1 MDKARKAAAESGGSV
16 TETTDRREAME
27 GAHVIYA
34 KSYSS
39 TRHYGDKLGDQAL
52 REELVHW
59 CVDEPWFAN
68 ARPDCRFMH
77 CLPVRRG
84 VEVADRILDGPR
96 SIVIKGARNR
106 LYGADGRALSDDERL
121 DDMTTR
127 LNTNERA
134 IVITALR
141 HALPYLRVYKHKVF
155 VLEGRRRR
163 VRLDR
168 DDARADGADRHPAS
182 GRHPRRARARRRA
195 AVDGA
200 VETLG
205 LATQMVE
212 GRRVTDAQTLEVSTM
227 VLNGEINTRIVAMCR
242 ALGIPAIGLSGVD
255 GGLIKATKRPPV
267 QVGGQTVDYGFVG
280 DILGLDTSILLKQ
293 LDNDLVPIVSPLSAD
308 DHGTLL
314 NINADTVAAM
324 IACELK
330 AEKFVM
336 ATGAPGILES
346 LEDPRSLISYIDRA
360 GLRRLRDEGKL
371 SGGMLP
377 KVAAIERALSGGVP
391 RVHVISYAQTDS
403 LLLEV
408 FTNEGTGT
416 LVVNDTKA
424 LRPEEQ
430 AS

>member
-1 MDKARKAAAESGGSV
+1 MS
-16 TETTDRREAME
+16 
-27 GAHVIYA
+27 
-34 KSYSS
+34 
-39 TRHYGDKLGDQAL
+39 
-52 REELVHW
+52 
-59 CVDEPWFAN
+59 N
-68 ARPDCRFMH
+68 
-77 CLPVRRG
+77 
-84 VEVADRILDGPR
+84 
-96 SIVIKGARNR
+96 
-106 LYGADGRALSDDERL
+106 
-121 DDMTTR
+121 R
-127 LNTNERA
+127 LNTNERT

-155 VLEGRRRR
+155 VLKAGGDAFITPEGTRALMEQIGILHQVGIR
-163 VRLDR
+163 VVVVHGGGPQSTALAKR
-168 DDARADGADRHPAS
+168 
-182 GRHPRRARARRRA
+182 
-195 AVDGA
+195 
-200 VETLG
+200 LG

-227 VLNGEINTRIVAMCR
+227 VLNGEINTRIVAVCR
-242 ALGIPAIGLSGVD
+242 ALGIPAIGISGVD

-267 QVGGQTVDYGFVG
+267 QVAGQTVDYGFVG
-280 DILGLDTSILLKQ
+280 DILGLDTSILVKQ

-308 DHGTLL
+308 DQGTVL

-346 LEDPRSLISYIDRA
+346 LDDPRSLISYIDRG
-360 GLRRLRDEGKL
+360 GLRRLREEGKI

-391 RVHVISYAQTDS
+391 RVHVISYAQADS

>member
-1 MDKARKAAAESGGSV
+1 
-16 TETTDRREAME
+16 
-27 GAHVIYA
+27 
-34 KSYSS
+34 
-39 TRHYGDKLGDQAL
+39 
-52 REELVHW
+52 
-59 CVDEPWFAN
+59 
-68 ARPDCRFMH
+68 
-77 CLPVRRG
+77 
-84 VEVADRILDGPR
+84 
-96 SIVIKGARNR
+96 
-106 LYGADGRALSDDERL
+106 
-121 DDMTTR
+121 MTTR
-127 LNTNERA
+127 QNTNERA

-141 HALPYLRVYKHKVF
+141 HALPYLRIFKNKVF
-155 VLEGRRRR
+155 VLKAGGDAFVTPESTRALMEQIGILHQVGIR
-163 VRLDR
+163 VVLVHGGGPQSTALSKR
-168 DDARADGADRHPAS
+168 
-182 GRHPRRARARRRA
+182 
-195 AVDGA
+195 
-200 VETLG
+200 LG
-205 LATQMVE
+205 LSTQMVE
-212 GRRVTDAQTLEVSTM
+212 GRRVTDAATLEVSTM
-227 VLNGEINTRIVAMCR
+227 VLNGEINTRIVAVCR

-267 QVGGQTVDYGFVG
+267 QVAGQTVDYGFVG

-336 ATGAPGILES
+336 ATGTPGILES
-346 LEDPRSLISYIDRA
+346 LEDPRSLISYVDRA
-360 GLRRLRDEGKL
+360 GLRRLRDEGKI

-377 KVAAIERALSGGVP
+377 KAAAIERALSGGVP
-391 RVHVISYAQTDS
+391 RVHVISYAQPDS

>member
-1 MDKARKAAAESGGSV
+1 
-16 TETTDRREAME
+16 
-27 GAHVIYA
+27 
-34 KSYSS
+34 
-39 TRHYGDKLGDQAL
+39 
-52 REELVHW
+52 
-59 CVDEPWFAN
+59 
-68 ARPDCRFMH
+68 
-77 CLPVRRG
+77 
-84 VEVADRILDGPR
+84 
-96 SIVIKGARNR
+96 
-106 LYGADGRALSDDERL
+106 
-121 DDMTTR
+121 MTTR
-127 LNTNERA
+127 QNTNERA

-141 HALPYLRVYKHKVF
+141 HALPYLRIFKNKVF
-155 VLEGRRRR
+155 VLKAGGDAFVTPESTRALMEQIGILHQVGIR
-163 VRLDR
+163 VVLVHGGGPQSTALAKR
-168 DDARADGADRHPAS
+168 
-182 GRHPRRARARRRA
+182 
-195 AVDGA
+195 
-200 VETLG
+200 LG

-212 GRRVTDAQTLEVSTM
+212 GRRVTDAETLEVSTM
-227 VLNGEINTRIVAMCR
+227 VLNGEINTRIVAVCR

-267 QVGGQTVDYGFVG
+267 QVAGRTVDYGYVG
-280 DILGLDTSILLKQ
+280 DILGIDTSILLKQ

-336 ATGAPGILES
+336 ATGTPGILDK

-360 GLRRLRDEGKL
+360 GLRRLREEGKI

-377 KVAAIERALSGGVP
+377 KAAAIERALSGGVP
-391 RVHVISYAQTDS
+391 RVHVISYAQADS

>member
-1 MDKARKAAAESGGSV
+1 
-16 TETTDRREAME
+16 
-27 GAHVIYA
+27 
-34 KSYSS
+34 
-39 TRHYGDKLGDQAL
+39 
-52 REELVHW
+52 
-59 CVDEPWFAN
+59 
-68 ARPDCRFMH
+68 
-77 CLPVRRG
+77 
-84 VEVADRILDGPR
+84 
-96 SIVIKGARNR
+96 
-106 LYGADGRALSDDERL
+106 
-121 DDMTTR
+121 MTTR
-127 LNTNERA
+127 QNTNERT

-141 HALPYLRVYKHKVF
+141 HALPYLRIFKNKVF
-155 VLEGRRRR
+155 VLKAGGDAFLTQESTRALLEQIGILHQVGIR
-163 VRLDR
+163 VVLVHGGGPQSTALAQR
-168 DDARADGADRHPAS
+168 
-182 GRHPRRARARRRA
+182 
-195 AVDGA
+195 
-200 VETLG
+200 LG
-205 LATQMVE
+205 LPTQMVE
-212 GRRVTDAQTLEVSTM
+212 GRRVTDAETLEVSTM
-227 VLNGEINTRIVAMCR
+227 VLNGEINTRIVAVCR

-267 QVGGQTVDYGFVG
+267 QVGGKTVDYGFVG

-336 ATGAPGILES
+336 ATGTPGILES
-346 LEDPRSLISYIDRA
+346 LEDPRSLISYVDRA
-360 GLRRLRDEGKL
+360 GLRRLREEGKI

-377 KVAAIERALSGGVP
+377 KAAAIERALSGGVP
-391 RVHVISYAQTDS
+391 RVHVISYAQADS

>member
-1 MDKARKAAAESGGSV
+1 
-16 TETTDRREAME
+16 
-27 GAHVIYA
+27 
-34 KSYSS
+34 
-39 TRHYGDKLGDQAL
+39 
-52 REELVHW
+52 
-59 CVDEPWFAN
+59 
-68 ARPDCRFMH
+68 
-77 CLPVRRG
+77 
-84 VEVADRILDGPR
+84 
-96 SIVIKGARNR
+96 
-106 LYGADGRALSDDERL
+106 
-121 DDMTTR
+121 MTTR

-141 HALPYLRVYKHKVF
+141 HALPYLRIFKNKVF
-155 VLEGRRRR
+155 VIKAGGDAFLTHETTRALMEQIGILHQVGIR
-163 VRLDR
+163 VVLVHGGGPQSTALAKR
-168 DDARADGADRHPAS
+168 
-182 GRHPRRARARRRA
+182 
-195 AVDGA
+195 
-200 VETLG
+200 LG
-205 LATQMVE
+205 LETQMVE

-227 VLNGEINTRIVAMCR
+227 VLNGEINTRIVAVCR

-267 QVGGQTVDYGFVG
+267 QVAGQTVDYGFVG

-336 ATGAPGILES
+336 ATGTPGILEA
-346 LEDPRSLISYIDRA
+346 LDDPRSLISYVDRA
-360 GLRRLRDEGKL
+360 GLRRLREEGKI

-377 KVAAIERALSGGVP
+377 KAAAIERALSGGVP
-391 RVHVISYAQTDS
+391 RVHVISYAQPDS

>member
-1 MDKARKAAAESGGSV
+1 
-16 TETTDRREAME
+16 
-27 GAHVIYA
+27 
-34 KSYSS
+34 
-39 TRHYGDKLGDQAL
+39 
-52 REELVHW
+52 
-59 CVDEPWFAN
+59 
-68 ARPDCRFMH
+68 
-77 CLPVRRG
+77 
-84 VEVADRILDGPR
+84 
-96 SIVIKGARNR
+96 
-106 LYGADGRALSDDERL
+106 
-121 DDMTTR
+121 MTTR

-155 VLEGRRRR
+155 VLKAGGDAFVSSETTRALMEQVGILHQVGIR
-163 VRLDR
+163 VVVVHGGGPQSTALSKR
-168 DDARADGADRHPAS
+168 
-182 GRHPRRARARRRA
+182 
-195 AVDGA
+195 
-200 VETLG
+200 LG
-205 LATQMVE
+205 LTTQMVE
-212 GRRVTDAQTLEVSTM
+212 GRRVTDAPTLEVSTM
-227 VLNGEINTRIVAMCR
+227 VLNGEINTRIVAACR

-255 GGLIKATKRPPV
+255 GGLIKAVKRPPV
-267 QVGGQTVDYGFVG
+267 QVGGQIVDYGFVG
-280 DILGLDTSILLKQ
+280 DILGLDTSILRKQ

-308 DHGTLL
+308 DQGTVL

-336 ATGAPGILES
+336 ATATPGILES
-346 LEDPRSLISYIDRA
+346 LEDPRSLISYVDRA
-360 GLRRLRDEGKL
+360 GLRRLRDEGKI

-377 KVAAIERALSGGVP
+377 KIAAIERALSGGVP
-391 RVHVISYAQTDS
+391 RVHVISYAQADS